1 MNDSNKLSYFNP
13 LHNDLT
19 ERLMDNLRAT
29 AVAFDKPMH
38 STRQQQQ
45 QFRAGEDKSCIKE
58 IVETEKRSKKN
69 GMMWCCLLGFVIIL
83 IVLTVLYCYYRNCK
97 SSSSSSKDENNSA
110 KGVNNKLSSSAFRQA
125 SPTEKSSE
133 PVNPPSS
140 ESTVQPPQTPL
151 TLSDEAQN
159 RDLTPDEY
167 TRLSKIMHN
176 YTNDNKRQIQEQK
189 YKTQEDLLQTVRTDD
204 NVEDK
209 EDENDVRSRLQK
221 QNIWLTSLQ
230 RRLNRLEALNR
241 QVNHKKPIDND

>member
-1 MNDSNKLSYFNP
+1 
-13 LHNDLT
+13 
-19 ERLMDNLRAT
+19 
-29 AVAFDKPMH
+29 
-38 STRQQQQ
+38 
-45 QFRAGEDKSCIKE
+45 
-58 IVETEKRSKKN
+58 
-69 GMMWCCLLGFVIIL
+69 MWCCLLGFVIIL

-97 SSSSSSKDENNSA
+97 SASSKDENNTA

-125 SPTEKSSE
+125 SPTVPNNEKSSE

-151 TLSDEAQN
+151 TLSDEPHN

-189 YKTQEDLLQTVRTDD
+189 YNTQDDLLQTVRTDD

-209 EDENDVRSRLQK
+209 EDEKDVRSRLQK